1 MPYDPEET
9 RKLFEML
16 EEYLTPEEKEE
27 LRSPR
32 RQTKARAGEAPSSE
46 NQASALQRTNK
57 AQPSRSVQPPPPTAQ
72 PKVGELAPRRPTQSA
87 PTAQPKARELALRRP
102 TQPAPHNGI
111 QSSSKISEPLAKKPV
126 DIEIYDN
133 DIIPM
138 RPGSGRG
145 KNRVVMYD
153 VEIED
158 NKGEKNEEGNQLSD
172 ASGINAGDNR
182 KDKKRR
188 AELNVDI
195 GDENTKLKYD
205 FDKNYK
211 DIREKSPLRPRRE
224 KRTGLIGGILYAAF
238 VLCVSLVLGSVMWMA
253 TADVLGFASS
263 DELVNITVPAGFTMD
278 DIIDVIYDAQLIK
291 YKSLFRIYAD
301 YSKAE
306 EKITAGSY
314 VLNKNLDYRSIVYAM
329 TARGGARLERAV
341 PLPEGFSLNDMF
353 ARFEEYGICTADKL
367 WEAATNHDFKYYFLD
382 SSTLG
387 QRNRLEGFLFP
398 DTYNFY
404 IDSSAASVITKLLD
418 EFNNKFTETYIERA
432 EHMGYTISE
441 IITIASMIEREA
453 GNDEERSRIAAV
465 IYNRLDS
472 GEFPRLQ
479 IDATI
484 HYAIAG
490 TGIPFSTEY
499 DSPYNTYMYDGLPPG
514 PISNPGIASIR
525 AALYPD
531 STNEYYY
538 ALSKSG
544 THVFFKTFREHEAFV
559 NSDEYDG

>member
-27 LRSPR
+27 LLSPR
-32 RQTKARAGEAPSSE
+32 RQTKARAGDVPSSE

-57 AQPSRSVQPPPPTAQ
+57 AQPSRPLQPPSPTAQ
-72 PKVGELAPRRPTQSA
+72 PKVGELAPRRPIQSA
-87 PTAQPKARELALRRP
+87 PTAPPKARELALRRP
-102 TQPAPHNGI
+102 TQPAAPHNGM
-111 QSSSKISEPLAKKPV
+111 QSSPRISEPLAKKPV

-138 RPGSGRG
+138 RPGSVRG

-172 ASGINAGDNR
+172 ASGINTGDNR
-182 KDKKRR
+182 KNKKRR

-263 DELVNITVPAGFTMD
+263 DELVNITIPAGFTMD

-353 ARFEEYGICTADKL
+353 ARFEEYGICSADKL

-418 EFNNKFTETYIERA
+418 EFNNKFK
-432 EHMGYTISE
+432 M
-441 IITIASMIEREA
+441 
-453 GNDEERSRIAAV
+453 AAV
-465 IYNRLDS
+465 
-472 GEFPRLQ
+472 
-479 IDATI
+479 
-484 HYAIAG
+484 
-490 TGIPFSTEY
+490 
-499 DSPYNTYMYDGLPPG
+499 
-514 PISNPGIASIR
+514 
-525 AALYPD
+525 
-531 STNEYYY
+531 
-538 ALSKSG
+538 
-544 THVFFKTFREHEAFV
+544 
-559 NSDEYDG
+559 